1 MEKKVDVTS
10 KAVTEVLARTIE
22 YLQPNPASRAKLT
35 MLNTVSKIRG
45 QVKNPGYPQ
54 SEGLLGECM
63 IRHGKEL
70 GGESNFGDA
79 LLDAGESMK
88 RLAEVKDSLDIEVK
102 QNFIDPLQNLC
113 DKDLKEIQHHLKKL
127 EGRRLDFDYKK
138 KRQGKIPDEELRQAM
153 EKFEESKEVAETSM
167 HNLLET
173 DIEQVSQLSAL
184 VDAQLD
190 YHRQAVQ
197 ILDELAD
204 KLKRRMRE
212 ASSRPKREYKP
223 KPREPLDLGE
233 PEQSNGG
240 FPYSQSPFPSPSP
253 LDQPSCKALYDFEPE
268 NDGELGFHEGDI
280 ITLTNQIDE
289 NWYEGMLHGQ
299 SGFFPLSYVEVL
311 VPLPQ

>member
-1 MEKKVDVTS
+1 MEKKVDLTS
-10 KAVTEVLARTIE
+10 KAVTEVLTRTIE

-35 MLNTVSKIRG
+35 MLNTMSKIRG

-54 SEGLLGECM
+54 SEGLLGESM
-63 IRHGKEL
+63 IRYGKEL
-70 GGESNFGDA
+70 GEDSNFGDA

-197 ILDELAD
+197 ILDELAE

-223 KPREPLDLGE
+223 KPREPYDFGE
-233 PEQSNGG
+233 TDQSNGG
-240 FPYSQSPFPSPSP
+240 FSCNPAPKPARTP
-253 LDQPSCKALYDFEPE
+253 LDQPCCKALYDFEPE
-268 NDGELGFHEGDI
+268 NDGELGFKEGDI

-289 NWYEGMLHGQ
+289 NWYEGMINGQ
-299 SGFFPLSYVEVL
+299 SGFFPLNYVEVL